1 MVLVETVRMNR
12 RQILQGLATGT
23 VVAMVP
29 GCVENPALGRSQLML
44 VSESQIAQLSAQ
56 AWQQSLKRE
65 RISRDPALNAQLQ
78 RVGERVSRAS
88 GLDYDWEFVVF
99 DSDQENAWVLP
110 GGKVAFYR
118 GIMETMDNDD
128 QVATVMGHEAAHLAG
143 RHAAERASQQQAA
156 GIGLGLAS
164 VALDAGDVENTAQW
178 AAILG
183 AGVTFGVLLPYSR
196 QHELEAD
203 RIGVDYMARAGYQP
217 REALTFWQSKA
228 AQKTGRPSVPEFAS
242 THPSDETRIAALR
255 DYLAARNYL

>member
-1 MVLVETVRMNR
+1 MDTVIRMNR
-12 RQILQGLATGT
+12 RQILTGLASGT
-23 VVAMVP
+23 VVAFAP
-29 GCVENPALGRSQLML
+29 GCVENPTLGRSQLIL
-44 VSESQIAQLSAQ
+44 VSEEQIAQLSAQ
-56 AWQQSLKRE
+56 AWQQSLQRE
-65 RISRDPALNAQLQ
+65 RVSRDPALNAQLQ
-78 RVGERVSRAS
+78 RVGRRIAQAS
-88 GLDYDWEFVVF
+88 GLAYDWEFVVF

-118 GIMETMDNDD
+118 GIMETMENDD

-196 QHELEAD
+196 RHELEAD
-203 RIGVDYMARAGYQP
+203 RFGVDYMVRAGYDP
-217 REALTFWQSKA
+217 REALDFWTSKA
-228 AQKTGRPSVPEFAS
+228 AQQTGRRSVPEFAS

-255 DYLAARNYL
+255 EYLVARNYI